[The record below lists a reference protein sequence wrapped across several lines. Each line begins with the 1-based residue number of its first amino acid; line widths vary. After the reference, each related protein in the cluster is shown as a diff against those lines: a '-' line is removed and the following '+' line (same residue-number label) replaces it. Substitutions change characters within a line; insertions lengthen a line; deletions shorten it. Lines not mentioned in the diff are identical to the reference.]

1 MTHLLPSPKEVM
13 AIEVYSGPASV
24 PQWLPIGPQAG
35 KSSCGAILV
44 WTRDG
49 SLNQSWIYD
58 RRIRGRRRI

>member
-1 MTHLLPSPKEVM
+1 MAGVIPPPRMTHLLPSPKEVM

-49 SLNQSWIYD
+49 SLNQS
-58 RRIRGRRRI
+58 